1 MTAKKR
7 IISVILSFVMVIG
20 MCATTLAA
28 ESIPD
33 IVGG

>member
-1 MTAKKR
+1 
-7 IISVILSFVMVIG
+7 MVIG

-33 IVGG
+33 ITGVTQEDLYEGA